1 MKQNKKGFTLIEL
14 LAVIVILAII
24 ALIATPIILNMIS
37 KARRS
42 AAKSSALGFVD
53 SVEYYTSFRSAADD
67 LGIADDYKIDFPTKT
82 SGTGTNITHSNVTCT
97 KGSSGWTGD
106 ETSSDPATCAK
117 FMAAVESKSKGKAPE
132 SGSVVKI
139 TPDGKVANET
149 SLKYDGGTCTYNG
162 QDCTMS
168 N

>member
-42 AAKSSALGFVD
+42 AARSSALGFVD
-53 SVEYYTSFRSAADD
+53 SVEYYTSFRAAASD
-67 LGIADDYKIDFPTKT
+67 LEIGTDYAVDAPTGTCTKT
-82 SGTGTNITHSNVTCT
+82 SG
-97 KGSSGWTGD
+97 
-106 ETSSDPATCAK
+106 SSDWANGEGVTTSNACK
-117 FMAAVESKSKGKAPE
+117 NFMAAVEAKSKGKSPK
-132 SGSVVKI
+132 SGSVTI
-139 TPDGKVANET
+139 TADGKVSAATLE
-149 SLKYDGGTCTYNG
+149 YDGGTCTYANS
-162 QDCTMS
+162 DCTM

>member
-42 AAKSSALGFVD
+42 AARSSALGFVD
-53 SVEYYTSFRSAADD
+53 SVEYYTSFRAAASD
-67 LGIADDYKIDFPTKT
+67 LEITSDYAKDVPKAT
-82 SGTGTNITHSNVTCT
+82 SGNVTCT
-97 KGSSGWTGD
+97 ATDDSWTGD
-106 ETSSDPATCAK
+106 VASGSTSCAE
-117 FMAAVESKSKGKAPE
+117 FMSAVEAKSKGKRPNAT
-132 SGSVVKI
+132 STVTI
-139 TPDGKVANET
+139 TPEGKVSTAT
-149 SLKYDGGTCTYNG
+149 LKYAGGTCTYANS
-162 QDCTMS
+162 DCTMS

>member
-53 SVEYYTSFRSAADD
+53 SVEYYTSFNSAAAD
-67 LGIADDYKIDFPTKT
+67 LEITDDYGVAMPKAA
-82 SGTGTNITHSNVTCT
+82 SGNVICK
-97 KGSSGWTGD
+97 KGSSAWAEDTGV
-106 ETSSDPATCAK
+106 TLSSGSQTCAN
-117 FMAAVESKSKGKAPE
+117 FMAAVERKSKGKAPNAN
-132 SGSVVKI
+132 STVTI
-139 TPDGKVANET
+139 TADGKVSAAT
-149 SLKYDGGTCTYNG
+149 LIYDGGTCTYSNS
-162 QDCTMS
+162 DCSMS